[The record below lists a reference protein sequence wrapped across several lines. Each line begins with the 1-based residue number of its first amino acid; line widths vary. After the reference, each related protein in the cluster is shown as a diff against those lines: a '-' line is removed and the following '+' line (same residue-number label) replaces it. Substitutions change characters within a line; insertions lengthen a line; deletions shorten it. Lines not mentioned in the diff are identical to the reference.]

1 MVIIVINISIRHGTT
16 NLKVL
21 IMLSLYLSSL
31 RSVSKNFS
39 INETKQISLRG
50 TIHNFSMNC
59 CVIDIKYILQCYK
72 YLMKELNKIIEP

>member
-31 RSVSKNFS
+31 RSVSKDFS

-50 TIHNFSMNC
+50 TIHNFSMN
-59 CVIDIKYILQCYK
+59 
-72 YLMKELNKIIEP
+72 

>member
-31 RSVSKNFS
+31 RSVSKDFS

-72 YLMKELNKIIEP
+72 YLNI

>member
-31 RSVSKNFS
+31 RSVSKDFP

-50 TIHNFSMNC
+50 TIHNFSMN
-59 CVIDIKYILQCYK
+59 
-72 YLMKELNKIIEP
+72 